1 MNYATIKFTDFAD
14 GPGVRVALYVSGC
27 QKALD
32 GNPCPGCH
40 NMTAWS
46 KEYGN
51 LFTKKIKEQI
61 IEALDKPYITGFSLL
76 GGEPL
81 SLFNIDEECKLLK
94 EIKKKFP
101 KKDIWVW
108 TGYYYEDWIKKNG
121 YHKIFK
127 YIDYL
132 IDGPYIER
140 YRNLKLK
147 FRGSSNQRILK
158 FKRGRMVEFVNPNNI

>member
-132 IDGPYIER
+132 VDGPIQR
-140 YRNLKLK
+140 QLKPK
-147 FRGSSNQRILK
+147 N
-158 FKRGRMVEFVNPNNI
+158 FKIQKRKNGWVCKPK

>member
-1 MNYATIKFTDFAD
+1 MNYATIKYTDFMD

-40 NMTAWS
+40 NITAWP

-51 LFTKKIKEQI
+51 KFTKKIKEKL
-61 IEALDKPYITGFSLL
+61 IEAINKPYIAGFSLL

-81 SLFNIDEECKLLK
+81 SLFNVDDEAKLLK
-94 EIKKKFP
+94 EIKKRCP
-101 KKDIWVW
+101 GKDIWMW
-108 TGYYYEDWIKKNG
+108 SGYYYDDWIKKNG

-132 IDGPYIER
+132 VDGPYIER
-140 YRNLKLK
+140 LNNHKQVFK
-147 FRGSSNQRILK
+147 GSSNQRILR
-158 FKRGRMVEFVNPNNI
+158 FKKGRMVEICQF

>member
-1 MNYATIKFTDFAD
+1 LNYATIKFTDFAD

-40 NMTAWS
+40 NMLAWN

-51 LFTKKIKEQI
+51 LFTKKIKQQIFDALEQ
-61 IEALDKPYITGFSLL
+61 PYISGFSLL

-81 SLFNIDEECKLLK
+81 SIFNLEEETKLLK
-94 EIKKKFP
+94 EIKKRFP
-101 KKDIWVW
+101 NKTVWMW
-108 TGYYYEDWIKKNG
+108 TGYYYEDWIKEHG
-121 YHKIFK
+121 QHKIFK

-132 IDGPYIER
+132 VDGPYVER
-140 YRNLKLK
+140 YKNLKLK
-147 FRGSSNQRILK
+147 FRGSSNQRIIR
-158 FKRGRMVEFVNPNNI
+158 FKKGRLAEFIDPDTL